1 MNLIKTN
8 KFRGYLKVWAAPI
21 SLLIFLFLFGALG
34 YRLTEGWDWGDCLW
48 MVLIT
53 ITTIGFGEVE
63 VLSAAGRISNFFNH
77 RRGIICSSINSSK
90 IYTIV

>member
-1 MNLIKTN
+1 MNQLKTN
-8 KFRGYLKVWAAPI
+8 KFKGYLKVWAAPI
-21 SLLIFLFLFGALG
+21 SLHIFLFFFGALG

-63 VLSAAGRISNFFNH
+63 VLSSAGRIITFL
-77 RRGIICSSINSSK
+77 IIGGGLFVVQLTLQRFIQ
-90 IYTIV
+90 